1 MEMKLFYYYFVVVFL
16 VPVVS
21 HSKEFYNTNVAEH
34 IVNEFFDR
42 DKIFAIV
49 RRPEVSDSPR
59 APFRLEN
66 GKRIYGDIRPGEQVA
81 EFTRKYSLQ
90 AFTVEFDFCGDLDRC
105 VFIGKSPWVA
115 VFTDRPTH
123 ITMAGAGSRWFVIGE
138 DVVGPEGKVKS
149 KFVERY
155 GGVGDLIPL
164 AAGMLVDVEDPE
176 GLNIYSIEFKGSINW
191 SHMIKLNDPELSD
204 LISLLSAACS
214 FKDNSEKSFSVE
226 DRIELLDIL
235 ISMKNRVNTSFGNDL
250 VERFI
255 ARLENEIR
263 NAVSSES
270 GLR

>member
-1 MEMKLFYYYFVVVFL
+1 MKLFYYCFVVVF
-16 VPVVS
+16 VAPIVS
-21 HSKEFYNTNVAEH
+21 YSKEFYETNVAEH

-49 RRPEVSDSPR
+49 RRPEHSDSPHS
-59 APFRLEN
+59 PFRLDN

-105 VFIGKSPWVA
+105 VFIGKSPWAA

-123 ITMAGAGSRWFVIGE
+123 IAMAGAGSRWFVIGE

-155 GGVGDLIPL
+155 SGIADLIPL

-176 GLNIYSIEFKGSINW
+176 GLNIYSIVFKGGVNW
-191 SHMIKLNDPELSD
+191 SHMIKLNDLELSD
-204 LISLLSAACS
+204 LISILSAACS
-214 FKDNSEKSFSVE
+214 LRNNSENSFSVE

-235 ISMKNRVNTSFGNDL
+235 IEMEDRVSTSFGNDL

-255 ARLENEIR
+255 ARLENETL
-263 NAVSSES
+263 NEVSSES